1 MEDLKKIL
9 DERKKKID
17 TEMYW
22 WLNSKRP
29 FHIGDE
35 YTIFLEKIDVSNK
48 SVKIRIVNNKDKQQD
63 QDADILLDVLLSSGM
78 IRGQD
83 GF

>member
-9 DERKKKID
+9 GERKKSID

-35 YTIFLEKIDVSNK
+35 YVIFLEKIDVSNK
-48 SVKIRIVNNKDKQQD
+48 SVKIRIVNTKNKSQD
-63 QDADILLDVLLSSGM
+63 SDAETLLEVLLSSGV

>member
-35 YTIFLEKIDVSNK
+35 YVIFLEKIDVSNK
-48 SVKIRIVNNKDKQQD
+48 SVKIRIVNTKNQPQD
-63 QDADILLDVLLSSGM
+63 QDTETLLEVLLSSGI

>member
-35 YTIFLEKIDVSNK
+35 YAIFLEKIDVSNK
-48 SVKIRIVNNKDKQQD
+48 SVKIRIVNTKNKQED
-63 QDADILLDVLLSSGM
+63 QDTSTILEVLLASGM

>member
-35 YTIFLEKIDVSNK
+35 YVIFLEKIDVSNK
-48 SVKIRIVNNKDKQQD
+48 SVKIRIVNTKNNQQD
-63 QDADILLDVLLSSGM
+63 QDANNILAEFMFSDPS
-78 IRGQD
+78 RGEN
-83 GF
+83 GI